1 MIRSNSKIDEDW
13 EGKIKRE
20 GKDLERE
27 REKERERERERNKRG
42 TVVQG
47 DKVHVGVFKKKHTVT
62 LSPTTKIFVLEN
74 ELTKKEIRV

>member
-1 MIRSNSKIDEDW
+1 VIRSDSKIDEDW

-27 REKERERERERNKRG
+27 REKERERERERERNKRG

-47 DKVHVGVFKKKHTVT
+47 DKVHVGV
-62 LSPTTKIFVLEN
+62 
-74 ELTKKEIRV
+74 